1 MLRLPVL
8 LLCLSLVE
16 QSAAFLLRESSKVQL
31 RERKLRID
39 EAFQKLRRSFEKD
52 HPGFT
57 KTQFLSTQT
66 KSVTPAPPA
75 IGNPA
80 STASTVS
87 SGTDEVLFSVF
98 TDSKF
103 YDTRLDGI
111 LSTWGKEIAPNLFMA
126 ISDKKREVPAGAK
139 DTNLPGTRVEETK
152 CPPHSHWEGACCKW
166 AEGVILAQER
176 MQNNPKLKWA
186 FFSDDDVY
194 LRPAA
199 IASALQAQ
207 EASAD
212 KPLALGIFGC
222 NTPGGCSGLCG
233 GGGFAMNRAALQRL
247 AANDPVSF
255 INAEMNQ
262 CRKCDQWADQAISM
276 VWKDRGVEM
285 HQLEGL
291 NGWMM
296 KEDQFISTLNHGATL
311 LFHYQRTKN
320 QMEALHEIFTHER
333 LLPEEKGPCIQFEG
347 HKTCAASMKGEDTPF
362 LALDS
367 LANPATPR

>member
-1 MLRLPVL
+1 MLRLPAL
-8 LLCLSLVE
+8 LLCLTLLE
-16 QSAAFLLRESSKVQL
+16 QSAALLTRESSKEQL
-31 RERKLRID
+31 RKRKFRLD
-39 EAFQKLRRSFEKD
+39 EAFHKLRRSFEKD

-57 KTQFLSTQT
+57 KTQLLSTQT
-66 KSVTPAPPA
+66 KSSTPAPPV

-80 STASTVS
+80 SSAATVS
-87 SGTDEVLFSVF
+87 NSTDEVLFSVF

-111 LSTWGKEIAPNLFMA
+111 LSTWAKEIPPNLFMA
-126 ISDKKREVPAGAK
+126 ISDKKREVPPGEQRT
-139 DTNLPGTRVEETK
+139 DLPGMRVEETK

-166 AEGVILAQER
+166 AEGVILAQEK
-176 MQNNPKLKWA
+176 MQKNQKLKWA

-199 IASALQAQ
+199 IASVLQTQ
-207 EASAD
+207 ETSAE

-233 GGGFAMNRAALQRL
+233 GGGFAMNRAAVQRL
-247 AANDPVSF
+247 AAEDPVSF
-255 INAEMNQ
+255 LNAEMSQ
-262 CRKCDQWADQAISM
+262 CQKCDRWADQAISM

-285 HQLEGL
+285 RQLEGL

-296 KEDQFISTLNHGATL
+296 KEDQFISTLNNGQTL

-333 LLPEEKGPCIQFEG
+333 LLTEEKGPCIKFDG
-347 HKTCAASMKGEDTPF
+347 HTTCAASMKGEDTPF
-362 LALDS
+362 LVLDS
-367 LANPATPR
+367 LANPLTPR